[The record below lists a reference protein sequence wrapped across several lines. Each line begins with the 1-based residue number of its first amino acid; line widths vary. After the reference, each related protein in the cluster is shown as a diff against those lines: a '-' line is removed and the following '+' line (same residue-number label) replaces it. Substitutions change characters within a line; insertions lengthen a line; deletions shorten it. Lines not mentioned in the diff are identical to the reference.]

1 MIQRLSEEI
10 INVYSDMNPWI
21 DYIFLLNNK
30 EEYDKAAEI
39 VQKAYNDWFDL
50 LDDGVYDIPIAE
62 YIHEQLKEA
71 GIITTLYVLS
81 EGEKEDDYE
90 FDYGGEEYE
99 E

>member
-39 VQKAYNDWFDL
+39 VQKAYNDWFGL
-50 LDDGVYDIPIAE
+50 LDDGVHDIPIAE

>member
-50 LDDGVYDIPIAE
+50 LDDGVHGIPIAE

-71 GIITTLYVLS
+71 GINATLYCI
-81 EGEKEDDYE
+81 EEEKN
-90 FDYGGEEYE
+90 EE
-99 E
+99 